1 MALTLTIENE
11 TSLPDGGPLSVTV
24 SGKRGIDFG
33 RDKHLDWTLPDPSRA
48 ISSKHCE
55 VRYQDGGYWLYDVST
70 NGTFLEGA
78 DGRLKGPHRL
88 RNGERLVIG
97 HYIVGVKVDAE
108 PQAEVPQARA
118 VQPATYQDLWN
129 ASDDA
134 APAIDASQLR
144 TPRERPAAVNPD
156 FLDWAADIPDAF
168 NSLAPVEPS
177 RPAAPS
183 PVAPSDPFAPL
194 PELTRP
200 QSRNASP
207 AAPND
212 MDWAEGVPHQAEPVP
227 EAPPPIPTPRRPVW
241 VSSEPSGPWSA
252 QSPEAPAAR
261 DPAARDPIARDSVFD
276 EPPSA
281 AAEPQEVT
289 QREPTPA
296 KEAAPPPESFVPPP
310 EPFAPP
316 PTPAP
321 AMGHADA
328 ALPADFIRLLARGAG
343 IPEEVFARK
352 QPEQL
357 AEELGMLLRVVT
369 ENTRQLLQA
378 RLQAKRL
385 ARSTSQTMVQALDNN
400 PLKFSPTT
408 EDALRIMFGPP
419 TQSYLDARR
428 TFEKS
433 FDDLKKHQIRT
444 FSAMQQALTMLVEDL
459 DPVAIDQSTDTDR
472 GIAALV
478 TSRKARLW
486 DAYVTR
492 WQAKTRKYEG
502 GLLDVFM
509 DYFADSYDGTNEIR

>member
-24 SGKRGIDFG
+24 SGRRGLDFG

-88 RNGERLVIG
+88 RNGDRLVIG
-97 HYIVGVKVDAE
+97 HYIIGVRVDEEQQPDAPLARTVE
-108 PQAEVPQARA
+108 PAA
-118 VQPATYQDLWN
+118 YQDLWN

-156 FLDWAADIPDAF
+156 FLDWAADIPDPFGGA
-168 NSLAPVEPS
+168 LLEPIQS
-177 RPAAPS
+177 ADPGGGAY
-183 PVAPSDPFAPL
+183 SDPFAAPP
-194 PELTRP
+194 PEPPRP
-200 QSRNASP
+200 QSRAP
-207 AAPND
+207 APRVQDD
-212 MDWAEGVPHQAEPVP
+212 MDWAQGVPQAEPVP
-227 EAPPPIPTPRRPVW
+227 DAPPPIPSPRRPVW
-241 VSSEPSGPWSA
+241 VSAEPSGPWV
-252 QSPEAPAAR
+252 APASEAQ
-261 DPAARDPIARDSVFD
+261 PASGSVFD
-276 EPPSA
+276 EP
-281 AAEPQEVT
+281 
-289 QREPTPA
+289 
-296 KEAAPPPESFVPPP
+296 APPPAAPSFQETVPPESAP
-310 EPFAPP
+310 AAEVTPQRFDPAPP
-316 PTPAP
+316 FREPSP
-321 AMGHADA
+321 AMTASEA
-328 ALPADFIRLLARGAG
+328 ALPADFVRLLARGAG
-343 IPEEVFARK
+343 LPEEVFARK
-352 QPEQL
+352 HPEQL
-357 AEELGMLLRVVT
+357 AEELGVLLRIVT
-369 ENTRQLLQA
+369 DNTRQLLQA

-385 ARSTSQTMVQALDNN
+385 ARSTSQTTVQALDNN
-400 PLKFSPTT
+400 PLKFSPNTD
-408 EDALRIMFGPP
+408 DALRIMFGPP

-444 FSAMQQALTMLVEDL
+444 FSAMQQALAMLVEDL
-459 DPVAIDQSTDTDR
+459 DPVAIDQATDTDR
-472 GIAALV
+472 GISALV

-509 DYFADSYDGTNEIR
+509 DYFADCYDGPNEIR